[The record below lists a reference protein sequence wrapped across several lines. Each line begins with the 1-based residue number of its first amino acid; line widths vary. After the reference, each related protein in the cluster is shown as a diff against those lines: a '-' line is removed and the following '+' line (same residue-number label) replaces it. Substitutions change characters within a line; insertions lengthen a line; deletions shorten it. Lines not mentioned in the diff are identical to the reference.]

1 MAQYAVPDVDVVDG
15 NWTDQAAGTDLH
27 TQIVPG
33 TPGSIGA
40 GDDAT
45 YVQSEANPSSNAMAV
60 TLSTIED
67 PVSSSG
73 HVSRWRHYK
82 SAAGGGTIG
91 VVYTVN
97 ENYVNEGTPG
107 DVRWTHTEADISESV
122 ATDTDTWSAGEAD
135 SITDYADLTLRIVAN
150 QT

>member
-15 NWTDQAAGTDLH
+15 TWTDQIAGTDLH

-45 YVQSEANPSSNAMAV
+45 YIQSAANPSNDTCEMDL
-60 TLSTIED
+60 TTIED

-73 HVSRWRHYK
+73 HVARWRRNK

-91 VVYTVN
+91 LTLNLREGSTGGNGTVI
-97 ENYVNEGTPG
+97 VTSV
-107 DVRWTHTEADISESV
+107 DADLSETV
-122 ATDTDTWSAGEAD
+122 ATTTDTLSAGEAD
-135 SITDYADLTLRIVAN
+135 SITDYADLQIEFIAN